1 MIQAQMADGTVLQF
15 PEGTPDAVVD
25 KAASDYIGSSKTPGP
40 LMSDYHEAGTDNTDI
55 EPRDG
60 IATRIVNATT
70 EGFRTGAAGRTDPEA
85 VAGREQFNRGN
96 PINTWVVSPGLNLA
110 GGVLG
115 AAGGAIGQGAY
126 ELGNLYSPELGRDA
140 YMGAQV
146 LGALWPLRAKI
157 PSPAEMTAAPRIN
170 PNMKGF
176 EQQTATPRFVPERF
190 APDVS
195 ELDPRNAIQTL
206 IQHDIT
212 ENPPPAPN
220 RGAPNQGAASQPPP
234 IPEVAPR
241 AAPLMEGFNKAE
253 PPPVPPV
260 EPPVPGSVGA
270 AASREGTDPSV
281 LTAKTPAQERTDF
294 TTSVQQTVRDRA
306 RPGVK
311 PDTIEDHNT
320 YVPGVKRLESARVF
334 DPEVAGN
341 HDALMDIDPA
351 YKAAVDKY
359 EQENIH
365 DVLKSKYQQMEG
377 TQNTTE
383 AIKEQRKAVSPDA
396 LGVFENERPVNG
408 QPIIDLINE
417 IRDGPTG
424 KSEAVTNT
432 LNRIEKSL
440 YDKSGNL
447 EVLPSQYYG
456 ARRNLMEIRDSGPMT
471 KEGAEARTAR
481 RELGRV
487 GEVLDR
493 VIGEGSTGYKDV
505 YLPQWAHFSRLIDQQ
520 EYLQSKTLGAGK
532 ITGQNG
538 NITWSGMQKL
548 LEQIAIDKKKPGNSR
563 AKTLTEDQLNDMV
576 AIRNELA
583 ALKHR
588 DDLAKSNGSPTVKKA
603 AAAARLGAPVMG
615 LSPEAIDAVIHSVL
629 AKTTF
634 GSGNMVYQ
642 FVGKPF
648 LEKRRQRK
656 ADAIMETTRNKLLNT
671 DIPLE

>member
-1 MIQAQMADGTVLQF
+1 MATVDF
-15 PEGTPDAVVD
+15 
-25 KAASDYIGSSKTPGP
+25 SDLIPTK
-40 LMSDYHEAGTDNTDI
+40 
-55 EPRDG
+55 
-60 IATRIVNATT
+60 
-70 EGFRTGAAGRTDPEA
+70 
-85 VAGREQFNRGN
+85 
-96 PINTWVVSPGLNLA
+96 
-110 GGVLG
+110 
-115 AAGGAIGQGAY
+115 
-126 ELGNLYSPELGRDA
+126 
-140 YMGAQV
+140 
-146 LGALWPLRAKI
+146 
-157 PSPAEMTAAPRIN
+157 PSPAAAGLFDDLIPKAPAAPSDAAPPGSLAAPVGGEFGDLSAQPWAQGEPVPEGKVAPVAKIAGAAVEGWKATPSIMTPEGEDVINKMGPLGRQLIN
-170 PNMKGF
+170 PALKVLNVPIAAGNALMYGAA
-176 EQQTATPRFVPERF
+176 ETANQVTGDARAGRDVMAALNTLPFIQAGKLPGPRAPVPEPPSPRFVPERF
-190 APDVS
+190 APNVS
-195 ELDPRNAIQTL
+195 ELDPRNAIRTL
-206 IQHDIT
+206 LEHDIA
-212 ENPPPAPN
+212 ENPPAAPD

-281 LTAKTPAQERTDF
+281 LTAKTPAQALTDF

-311 PDTIEDHNT
+311 PDTIEDHAT

-334 DPEVAGN
+334 DPEIAGN

-396 LGVFENERPVNG
+396 LGVFENERPVDG
-408 QPIIDLINE
+408 QPILDLINE
-417 IRDGPTG
+417 IRDGPSG

-440 YDKSGNL
+440 YDKNGNL

-487 GEVLDR
+487 GDVMDR
-493 VIGEGSTGYKDV
+493 VIGEGSNGYKDV

-532 ITGQNG
+532 ITGPNG
-538 NITWSGMQKL
+538 NITWNGIQKL
-548 LEQIAIDKKKPGNSR
+548 LEQIAIDKKKTGNSR

-583 ALKHR
+583 ALKYR
-588 DDLAKSNGSPTVKKA
+588 NDLAKSNGSPTVKKA

-615 LSPEAIDAVIHSVL
+615 LSPEAIDAVIHTVL

-642 FVGKPF
+642 FVGKPY
-648 LEKRRQRK
+648 LERRRQRK
-656 ADAIMETTRNKLLNT
+656 ADAIMETTKNRLMNT